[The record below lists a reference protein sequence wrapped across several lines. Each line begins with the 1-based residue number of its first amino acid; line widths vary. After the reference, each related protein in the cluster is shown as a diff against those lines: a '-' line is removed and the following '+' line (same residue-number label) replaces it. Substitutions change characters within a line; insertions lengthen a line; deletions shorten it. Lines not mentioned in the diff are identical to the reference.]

1 MTESLPR
8 VSVSGH
14 RQACAFAALLLSL
27 GAVPDVSSQPLRW
40 TAIDSLNARLPESV
54 RIFEGRGDSLR
65 AWYVRIRESDP
76 LVETRVEASDDADGK
91 ETTSEFATDPGVCVA
106 VNGGYFDMTA
116 DPATHVGL
124 LLAARP
130 GRPGTG
136 GTGDRAG
143 RLVADATGPVQRD
156 TLTYVTAR
164 AALGFTADDRA
175 EIAWASARGDSLFA
189 WADPPPHRRGA
200 LPDSAWKP
208 VERRWAVRTAIGAGP
223 MLIEDGRI
231 RITADEEVFFG
242 TSIPRTHPR
251 TAAGITADG
260 DLLLL
265 VVDGRQPA
273 SRGVNLEELAAIL
286 WNLDA
291 VDALNLDGGGSSTM
305 VVAGVRLNS
314 PVGGAVERPV
324 VSALVTTCR

>member
-124 LLAARP
+124 LLTP
-130 GRPGTG
+130 TG
-136 GTGDRAG
+136 LQAG
-143 RLVADATGPVQRD
+143 ATGPVQRD